1 MDENG
6 LGKIGENMKSMLHN
20 EEASARSD
28 AGIVAMS
35 MFFAGLLIVAFTT
48 SPIASGTQVGE
59 RAPIFSGEAYDG
71 SSWKSFEFED
81 LLDLSWTWNSTI
93 SARDESETN
102 STAIAMKITSGPIH
116 CSAL

>member
-6 LGKIGENMKSMLHN
+6 FGKIGENMKSMLHN

-59 RAPIFSGEAYDG
+59 RAPIFQVRLTMERVGNPLNLMI
-71 SSWKSFEFED
+71 SWTS
-81 LLDLSWTWNSTI
+81 LDLEFN
-93 SARDESETN
+93 E
-102 STAIAMKITSGPIH
+102 
-116 CSAL
+116 